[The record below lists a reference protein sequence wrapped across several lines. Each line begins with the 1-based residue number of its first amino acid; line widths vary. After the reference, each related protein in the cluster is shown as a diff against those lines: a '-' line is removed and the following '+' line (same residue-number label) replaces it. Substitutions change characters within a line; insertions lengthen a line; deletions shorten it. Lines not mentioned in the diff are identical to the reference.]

1 MNGYDYEGCPQ
12 GLSFVDSELNTN
24 YLFLYDYI
32 SKRLRTKRSIK
43 ILEIG
48 AGGGRNLQAVHR
60 RFPDKTE
67 LFGTDISTAALNY
80 AASLKIGTFS
90 LAKSDMIPFE
100 EKFDLILMIDILEQL
115 DSSEIV
121 AKTLDNARRYL
132 SEGGCIYASIP
143 TELNRFSLTWL
154 FSKFF
159 FFRNLAKNFYGHLI
173 QFDPKSFR
181 ELIDANKSTVKE
193 NFYSVHFLNQVQILF
208 FFYIPKTLISFFLGK
223 RLSNDL
229 RDSNEIVKEGGYGLL
244 SVAKK
249 IFVSLS
255 IPLAYLGFRES
266 CNKEKFLFCSEKSAP
281 AACKQ
286 AIK

>member
-1 MNGYDYEGCPQ
+1 MNGYDYEACPQ
-12 GLSFVDSELNTN
+12 GISFVDSELNAN

-32 SKRLRTKRSIK
+32 SLCLRTKRSIK

-48 AGGGRNLQAVHR
+48 TGGGRNLQALHR

-67 LFGTDISTAALNY
+67 LFGTDISTAALSY

-90 LAKSDMIPFE
+90 LEKSDTIPFD
-100 EKFDLILMIDILEQL
+100 EKFDLILMIDILEHL

-132 SEGGCIYASIP
+132 SEGGCIYISVP

-159 FFRNLAKNFYGHLI
+159 FFRDLTKIFYGHLI
-173 QFDPKSFR
+173 QFSPKSFR
-181 ELIDANKSTVKE
+181 ELIDTNKFAVKE

-208 FFYIPKTLISFFLGK
+208 FFYIPKILISLFLGK
-223 RLSNDL
+223 RLANNL
-229 RDSNEIVKEGGYGLL
+229 RDSNEIVKKRGYGLL

-249 IFVSLS
+249 MFVSLS
-255 IPLAYLGFRES
+255 FPLAYLGFRES
-266 CNKEKFLFCSEKSAP
+266 CMRRNSCF
-281 AACKQ
+281 AAGNLHLLLASKL
-286 AIK
+286 